1 MTRELHHGEGR
12 TENGGESRGGNRENA
27 RGDVRA
33 ELRPQLRHDV
43 RLAIEVAQEKK
54 AEHITVL
61 DLRGMG
67 AFSDYFVICSGTSH
81 PQLQAIRDAV
91 TERLDKEQVRIRHYE
106 GRQGSEWVLLDYGSF
121 VVHIFSERAR
131 LYYDLERLWRAAG
144 RIDVSENEPS
154 GGRAAQDAG
163 SGNEPRADL

>member
-1 MTRELHHGEGR
+1 MHHSEHR
-12 TENGGESRGGNRENA
+12 PENGGESH
-27 RGDVRA
+27 GDVRGNA
-33 ELRPQLRHDV
+33 RVEPRLELRDEV
-43 RLAIEVAQEKK
+43 RWVIEAAQEKK

-67 AFSDYFVICSGTSH
+67 AFSDYFVICSGASH
-81 PQLQAIRDAV
+81 PQLQAIRDSV
-91 TERLDKEQVRIRHYE
+91 TERLNKEQVRIRHYE

-144 RIDVSENEPS
+144 RIDVSEKEPRD
-154 GGRAAQDAG
+154 GRPAQDAV
-163 SGNEPRADL
+163 SGDESRADL